1 MIAEQAL
8 KTKVGKGLIPSD
20 IKFNKK
26 TVRSVVIT
34 AFVGGWASGCLGLS
48 GGAIFNPLLLN
59 QGVPP
64 SVASATGMYM
74 ILFSTCGSTVV
85 YAIQGNLNIF
95 FGLWLGLW
103 TCVASLAGLYAL
115 DKIVKKF
122 NRQSPLVILL
132 TGVLALS
139 TLLVPIFAYL
149 ELSEKVEK
157 FGASSLWKSSPYC

>member
-1 MIAEQAL
+1 VCL
-8 KTKVGKGLIPSD
+8 
-20 IKFNKK
+20 
-26 TVRSVVIT
+26 T
-34 AFVGGWASGCLGLS
+34 AFLGGWASGCLGLS
-48 GGAIFNPLLLN
+48 GGAIFNPLLLG

-74 ILFSTCGSTVV
+74 ILFSTTGSTIV

-95 FGLWLGLW
+95 YGLWLGMW
-103 TCVASLAGLYAL
+103 TCFASVAGLYAL

-139 TLLVPIFAYL
+139 TLLVPIFGYL
-149 ELSEKVEK
+149 ELHEKIERRHGDTSV
-157 FGASSLWKSSPYC
+157 LWEI